1 MDPSNASL
9 ESDIRSL
16 NRELSQLRTDSR
28 TAWETTQRLR
38 VTLEGENGHGGIQAT
53 ITETQ
58 VAVSRI
64 AAKQDAD
71 SQVIRLAVWFP
82 SVISMVSLIISLIAL
97 LR

>member
-1 MDPSNASL
+1 MDPSNLSL

-28 TAWETTQRLR
+28 EAWATTQRLR
-38 VTLEGENGHGGIQAT
+38 ITLEGENGHGGIQ
-53 ITETQ
+53 ET
-58 VAVSRI
+58 VTKI
-64 AAKQDAD
+64 AAKQEAD

-82 SVISMVSLIISLIAL
+82 SVISMISLIISLIAL

>member
-1 MDPSNASL
+1 MEPTNLSL
-9 ESDIRSL
+9 ESDIRAM
-16 NRELSQLRTDSR
+16 NRDLSQLRTDSR
-28 TAWETTQRLR
+28 QMWDTTNRLR
-38 VTLEGENGHGGIQAT
+38 VALEGENGHGGIQAT
-53 ITETQ
+53 VTK
-58 VAVSRI
+58 I